1 MREASS
7 GHTRGEPEIEDTY
20 ALMRCCNGRLG
31 SGMMDILVSVN
42 QLFLLTKIELIKLL
56 LG

>member
-20 ALMRCCNGRLG
+20 ALLQCCNGRLG
-31 SGMMDILVSVN
+31 SGMMDILVSVTGITSS
-42 QLFLLTKIELIKLL
+42 FF
-56 LG
+56 